1 MEQNIKLNLLKS
13 IGKVYDQAKG
23 CKLEES
29 SLEKVGP
36 DLKPVSDYFNVP
48 QKQALIVSLVF
59 ALNYDSYSV
68 DIRNLSAYLEC
79 TPMKLLEYSEDFDEL
94 FNKGI
99 LNGQDESE
107 KGMCMLSNSG
117 ITINE
122 KILEAITK
130 NKPMPSFGKEKPS
143 SVIKLLEAFYLL
155 GVERDDEEISTK
167 EMFEITD
174 HLFHSSLDQ
183 PLIMKIN
190 EFGLGI
196 EDLTIPDFDTFI
208 FSIS

>member
-122 KILEAITK
+122 KILEASMK

-143 SVIKLLEAFYLL
+143 SVIKLLYIQ
-155 GVERDDEEISTK
+155 RDG
-167 EMFEITD
+167 
-174 HLFHSSLDQ
+174 
-183 PLIMKIN
+183 
-190 EFGLGI
+190 FG
-196 EDLTIPDFDTFI
+196 TVFPQYPH
-208 FSIS
+208 